1 MNILNLIQH
10 LSSDTRF
17 LLLTLIIVIVTLII
31 LIVLNRTANGIIK
44 KMTMREDFDPT
55 TYRFVQHTI
64 TALIII
70 VALGF
75 IIYMIPALRYIAK
88 SLVAG
93 AGIVAV
99 IIGFASQQ
107 ALANVISG
115 LFIVISK
122 PYRIKDRIRV
132 KNDLF
137 GTVEDIT
144 LRHTV
149 IRNYENQRIIIPN
162 SIMNSEVVTNND
174 FEEDRICKWLFVSIS
189 YDADIDKA
197 KQIFR
202 EECEN
207 HPKVIDGR
215 SPEEIA
221 DGEDKVR
228 VKVVELGE
236 YFVKLKAW
244 AWTED
249 TVDSFHVGW
258 DVLESVKK
266 RFDKEGIEIPFPYR
280 TVVYKK
286 DMMEEAGPKPG
297 SKG

>member
-1 MNILNLIQH
+1 MLLDLLQN

-17 LLLTLIIVIVTLII
+17 VVIALIIII
-31 LIVLNRTANGIIK
+31 ITLIVLIVFNRTANRIIK
-44 KMTMREDFDPT
+44 RMTLKEDFDPT
-55 TYRFVQHTI
+55 TYRFVQHTVS
-64 TALIII
+64 ALIII

-75 IIYMIPALRYIAK
+75 IIWMIPALRYIAK

-93 AGIVAV
+93 AGIAAV
-99 IIGFASQQ
+99 IIGFASQA

-122 PYRIKDRIRV
+122 PYRIKDRIHV
-132 KNDLF
+132 KNELF

-174 FEEDRICKWLFVSIS
+174 YEEDRICKWLYVSIS

-197 KQIFR
+197 KQVFR
-202 EECEN
+202 EECEK
-207 HPKVIDGR
+207 HPKVIDVR
-215 SPEEIA
+215 TPEDVA
-221 DGEDKVR
+221 DGEEKVR

-244 AWTED
+244 AWTKNTE
-249 TVDSFHVGW
+249 DSFEVGW
-258 DVLESVKK
+258 DVLENVKK
-266 RFDKEGIEIPFPYR
+266 AYDKAGIEIPFPYR

-286 DMMEEAGPKPG
+286 DMTEQTTPKKS
-297 SKG
+297 SKD

>member
-1 MNILNLIQH
+1 MLNNITKYF
-10 LSSDTRF
+10 SEDSRF
-17 LLLTLIIVIVTLII
+17 IVITLIIILIT
-31 LIVLNRTANGIIK
+31 LIVLIIFNRTANKIIK
-44 KMTMREDFDPT
+44 RMTRKEDFDPT

-64 TALIII
+64 SALIII

-75 IIYMIPALRYIAK
+75 IIWMIPALRYIAK

-93 AGIVAV
+93 AGIAAV
-99 IIGFASQQ
+99 IIGFASQA

-122 PYRIKDRIRV
+122 PYRIKDRIHV
-132 KNDLF
+132 KNELF

-149 IRNYENQRIIIPN
+149 IRNFENQRIIIPN

-174 FEEDRICKWLFVSIS
+174 YEEDRICKWLYVSIS

-202 EECEN
+202 EECEK
-207 HPKVIDGR
+207 HRKVIDAR
-215 SPEEIA
+215 SPEDLA
-221 DGEDKVR
+221 NGEEKVR

-244 AWTED
+244 AWTKNTE
-249 TVDSFHVGW
+249 DSFEVGW
-258 DVLESVKK
+258 DVMENVKK
-266 RFDKEGIEIPFPYR
+266 AYDRAGIEIPFPYR

-286 DMMEEAGPKPG
+286 DMMEDPG
-297 SKG
+297 TKASSKD